1 MRRPALIATVLAAAT
16 LSLTACGGGG
26 SSAGGDPQSLVD
38 TAYSVTSITVD
49 GAERE
54 VLGPVE
60 IAFTADTISVA
71 TPCNGMSGPVTYS
84 ESTLTVGALAATKMA
99 CEPALMEQDQ
109 VIANALAAN
118 PTWQLAGETLT
129 LTGGGTVIAG
139 DNLLEEV
146 TP

>member
-1 MRRPALIATVLAAAT
+1 MRRAALIGAVLVAP
-16 LSLTACGGGG
+16 LSLAACGGGG

-38 TAYSVTSITVD
+38 TAYAVTTLTVD
-49 GAERE
+49 GADRE

-71 TPCNGMSGPVTYS
+71 TPCNGMSGPVNYS

-118 PTWQLAGETLT
+118 PAWQLSGETLT

-139 DNLLEEV
+139 DNLLSEV

>member
-60 IAFTADTISVA
+60 VAFTADTISVA
-71 TPCNGMSGPVTYS
+71 TPCNGMSGPVNYS
-84 ESTLTVGALAATKMA
+84 ESALTVGPLASTKMA